1 MAGFGS
7 ESYLSSSCPVWPA
20 CDQGLQRIPGFWFW
34 ASLKRKRFRG
44 FLEVPRCSS
53 SFSVTRQTSLH
64 CLEKLW
70 SFRICLACSSTDE
83 IVGLL
88 SGRKPS
94 LVLVW
99 AAVSNL
105 TVSCNDWVTLRWALQ
120 WLLVAEGKVMC
131 KPYRWRAHT
140 PVLGAHAIFHSY
152 HFIFYNICGFS
163 KLELRKF
170 K

>member
-1 MAGFGS
+1 MAGFS
-7 ESYLSSSCPVWPA
+7 SKSYLSSSCPVWPA
-20 CDQGLQRIPGFWFW
+20 RDQGLQRISGFWFW

-53 SFSVTRQTSLH
+53 SFSVTRQTSLS

-70 SFRICLACSSTDE
+70 PFRICLACNSTVE
-83 IVGLL
+83 IVRLL

-99 AAVSNL
+99 AAVSDL

-120 WLLVAEGKVMC
+120 WLLWLRVKWCVSHPADGLILRFLEPMLFFI
-131 KPYRWRAHT
+131 PTISYFI
-140 PVLGAHAIFHSY
+140 IFV
-152 HFIFYNICGFS
+152 GFQN
-163 KLELRKF
+163 
-170 K
+170 

>member
-1 MAGFGS
+1 MVDFGS
-7 ESYLSSSCPVWPA
+7 KSYLNSSCPVWPA

-34 ASLKRKRFRG
+34 ASLKRKSFSG
-44 FLEVPRCSS
+44 FLVVPRCSS
-53 SFSVTRQTSLH
+53 SFSVTQQTSLC

-70 SFRICLACSSTDE
+70 PFQICLACSFTDE

-105 TVSCNDWVTLRWALQ
+105 TVSCNDWVILRWALW
-120 WLLVAEGKVMC
+120 WLLAAEGKVMC
-131 KPYRWRAHT
+131 KPFCWQSHNLF
-140 PVLGAHAIFHSY
+140 LGAHVIFHSY
-152 HFIFYNICGFS
+152 HFIFHNICGFS